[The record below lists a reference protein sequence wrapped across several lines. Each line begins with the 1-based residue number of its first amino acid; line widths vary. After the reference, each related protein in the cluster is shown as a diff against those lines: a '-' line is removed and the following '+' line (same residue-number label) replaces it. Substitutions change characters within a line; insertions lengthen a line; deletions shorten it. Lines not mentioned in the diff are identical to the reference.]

1 MSNYWGLQI
10 DPNILQDLN
19 NFKKKT
25 KQKILISFEEIM
37 KKFKLAGKFENKSNK
52 IDFSLKK
59 KFFNKNIKNSFGLLV
74 TNLIL
79 GFQNKKKKTDIE
91 KINETNDMF
100 IPKNFY
106 KNYLK
111 NKKITFHNYMIK
123 NISKH
128 KKGIEVTC
136 SNGIDEKKFLTKKL
150 ILGCGTI
157 VTTKILMEYLNIKKE
172 IRLKHHPRLFTL
184 FFLKKRWVNK
194 MIFQPSQHH
203 IKLKKNKDLFTT
215 DFRPGNLLIIN
226 SIIKFKNTS
235 ILLNSY

>member
-1 MSNYWGLQI
+1 
-10 DPNILQDLN
+10 
-19 NFKKKT
+19 
-25 KQKILISFEEIM
+25 M
-37 KKFKLAGKFENKSNK
+37 KKFNLVSKFKNKFNK
-52 IDFSLKK
+52 IYFSLKK
-59 KFFNKNIKNSFGLLV
+59 KNFFNKNIKNSFGLLV

-136 SNGIDEKKFLTKKL
+136 SNGID
-150 ILGCGTI
+150 
-157 VTTKILMEYLNIKKE
+157 
-172 IRLKHHPRLFTL
+172 
-184 FFLKKRWVNK
+184 
-194 MIFQPSQHH
+194 
-203 IKLKKNKDLFTT
+203 
-215 DFRPGNLLIIN
+215 
-226 SIIKFKNTS
+226 
-235 ILLNSY
+235 

>member
-1 MSNYWGLQI
+1 MVEKKCQGLFQLNNIIIKKNCKLFGSLEFGGLSNYWGLQI

-59 KFFNKNIKNSFGLLV
+59 KNFFNKNIKNSFGLLV

-123 NISKH
+123 NIS
-128 KKGIEVTC
+128 
-136 SNGIDEKKFLTKKL
+136 S
-150 ILGCGTI
+150 
-157 VTTKILMEYLNIKKE
+157 IK
-172 IRLKHHPRLFTL
+172 RNR
-184 FFLKKRWVNK
+184 
-194 MIFQPSQHH
+194 
-203 IKLKKNKDLFTT
+203 
-215 DFRPGNLLIIN
+215 GNM
-226 SIIKFKNTS
+226 F
-235 ILLNSY
+235 